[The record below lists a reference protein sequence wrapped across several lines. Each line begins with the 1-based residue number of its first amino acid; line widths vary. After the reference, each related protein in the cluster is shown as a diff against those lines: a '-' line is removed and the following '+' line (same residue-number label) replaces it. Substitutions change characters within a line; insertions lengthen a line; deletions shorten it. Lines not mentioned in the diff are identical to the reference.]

1 MSEVEEAFKFW
12 IEVYG
17 FSDSHKFEKHWN
29 QIYEINS
36 YWNKMLDSFD
46 TAQFKSSLEKYCLK
60 MSNTGQCEY
69 NLDELFNKA
78 KLEWRIELM
87 TNVANE
93 IAHMFIPSSSLKSRI
108 VKWNGSMMVI
118 DWRQV

>member
-1 MSEVEEAFKFW
+1 MEEAFKFW

-29 QIYEINS
+29 QQIYQIDN
-36 YWNKMLDSFD
+36 YWNKMLDSINLVK
-46 TAQFKSSLEKYCLK
+46 FKTSLEKYCLK
-60 MSNTGQCEY
+60 INNIESPEY
-69 NLDELFNKA
+69 NLDELFRKA
-78 KLEWRIELM
+78 KIEWRIELM

-93 IAHMFIPSSSLKSRI
+93 IAHMFIRSSLKSKL

-118 DWRQV
+118 DWNQV